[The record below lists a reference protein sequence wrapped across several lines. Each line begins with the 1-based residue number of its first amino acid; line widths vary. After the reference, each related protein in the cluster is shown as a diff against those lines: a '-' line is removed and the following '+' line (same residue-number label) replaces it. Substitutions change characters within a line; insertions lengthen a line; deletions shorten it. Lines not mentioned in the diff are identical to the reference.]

1 MKTVLLCMLMVLLP
15 AVCGATHT
23 NANDDSTTA
32 GERAS
37 CNASFQED
45 CPVEH
50 TEEAESHSVA
60 APIGITGST
69 TVEAVIMVFLM
80 ILTIRLRLLKTSGR
94 FTNELAGCSNRK

>member
-1 MKTVLLCMLMVLLP
+1 MLMVLLP

-23 NANDDSTTA
+23 NGADDSTMPE
-32 GERAS
+32 ERAS

-69 TVEAVIMVFLM
+69 TIEVVIMALLM
-80 ILTIRLRLLKTSGR
+80 ILTIRLRLNRGVPNGKATEKTK
-94 FTNELAGCSNRK
+94 ACA